1 MAESA
6 VVRLAFNIQYSTKYK
21 RQSLAR
27 ICAWAPDSQ
36 TVITLWHGV
45 HRPAV
50 SEPLHQKGSRTLHKE
65 RCDMIR
71 MQEKKSLLVLVSWCF
86 WCPVQQITRRL
97 PVAQWTDQR

>member
-1 MAESA
+1 MAYMPCKNLCMGP
-6 VVRLAFNIQYSTKYK
+6 RQPDNWIPLAADALK
-21 RQSLAR
+21 
-27 ICAWAPDSQ
+27 
-36 TVITLWHGV
+36 LWHGV